1 MDFALAAVTVVSLAM
16 TMAMAV
22 VTWRLL
28 REERRRSAARIAAL
42 TAEIE
47 RSRSAP
53 DIEPLTIRPHVE
65 RTSAAA
71 ASGASMPARRR
82 TPLIDLPIRPALADP
97 AGRVSTSAADLFA
110 ARPSSSGWPRLAS
123 AMGGAAMVLTVAI
136 LAAILASHSR
146 AADPASGAAAVQ
158 PLPVELLAL
167 GHERSGSL
175 LSITGT
181 VRNPEASSATDD
193 LSVVALAFD
202 RAGAQVATGRSPLDR
217 ASLSPGEASSFTV
230 SIPAVDVSRY
240 RISFLTGG
248 TTVPHVDRRAGP
260 VARSEPSFETA
271 GGRP

>member
-1 MDFALAAVTVVSLAM
+1 MDFALAAVTVLSLMM

-53 DIEPLTIRPHVE
+53 DIEPLTIRPRVE

-71 ASGASMPARRR
+71 SGAPAPARRR
-82 TPLIDLPIRPALADP
+82 APLIDLPIRPALADP
-97 AGRVSTSAADLFA
+97 AGRVGTSAADLFTA
-110 ARPSSSGWPRLAS
+110 PPSSSGWPRLAS

-158 PLPVELLAL
+158 RLPVELVAL

-217 ASLSPGEASSFTV
+217 ASLSPGEASSFTI
-230 SIPAVDVSRY
+230 SIPAHDVSRY